1 MADLKRTVFDYLT
14 AKGTDGVTPKEL
26 RRALEKKLGKEEGE
40 LDARKADIKQ
50 LCAVSIRCQ
59 QLSMSGRSFICLILP
74 PSLSSSLPSFN
85 SLSPSLRLGP
95 CLWL

>member
-1 MADLKRTVFDYLT
+1 MADLKSTVFDYLT

-50 LCAVSIRCQ
+50 LCAVTIRC
-59 QLSMSGRSFICLILP
+59 QLSMSGRKLHL
-74 PSLSSSLPSFN
+74 FN
-85 SLSPSLRLGP
+85 SPSLPLFIP
-95 CLWL
+95 AIL